1 MDRESKKNKMSI
13 PRDYQEAVEY
23 IEELPKFTKKHT
35 LEHTKEFLEKL
46 GNPCMDRKVIH
57 VAGTNGKGSVCA
69 YIQAIL
75 EAEGKT
81 TGFFTSPHLVKI
93 NERIQM
99 NRKPVDDDTFYR
111 VFTKVVIAA
120 KEMEEEGSGH
130 PSYFEFLYGMGMT
143 AFEEMDVEYIVLET
157 GLGGR
162 LDATNSFANPVLSV
176 ITSISLDHTDILGD
190 TIEKIAAEKA
200 GIIKKNIPV
209 FYDGSCQEAAAVI
222 AQKAKE
228 MEAPCREITK
238 SAFEI
243 REVHRNYIAFS
254 RANAYDKDT
263 IWQVPICGYYQV
275 MNAELALSATEY
287 LLRGEEVHEERW
299 REAVASMSWGGRM
312 EEVVPHLI
320 VDGAHNPG
328 AMDAFVKSV
337 ELLGEKISVLIFSAV
352 SDKKY
357 DQMIAYLCEHL
368 EVETFIVTEINDWRR
383 VEAEVL
389 FEEFKKNTDKEVICK
404 KDLKEAID
412 TAFERRGDGEIY
424 CLGSLYL
431 VGMVKNLLQGGV

>member
-1 MDRESKKNKMSI
+1 MNRPQNYE
-13 PRDYQEAVEY
+13 EAVAY

-35 LEHTKEFLEKL
+35 LEHTKAFLAKL
-46 GNPCMDRKVIH
+46 GNPCKDRKVIH

-75 EAEGKT
+75 ESEGKT

-99 NRKPVDDDTFYR
+99 NRKSVDDNTFYR
-111 VFTKVVIAA
+111 VFSKVVNAA
-120 KEMEEEGSGH
+120 IEMEQEGAGH

-143 AFEEMDVEYIVLET
+143 AFEEMNVEYIVLET

-162 LDATNSFANPVLSV
+162 LDATNSFETPVLSI

-190 TIEKIAAEKA
+190 TIEKIAKEKA
-200 GIIKKNIPV
+200 GIIKKNVPV
-209 FYDGSCQEAAAVI
+209 FYDGSNKEASGVI
-222 AQKAKE
+222 SQTAKC
-228 MEAPCREITK
+228 MDAPCREIGK

-243 REVHRNYIAFS
+243 QEVHRNYIAFS
-254 RANAYDKDT
+254 RANAYDKDI

-275 MNAELALSATEY
+275 MNAELALAAAEY
-287 LLRGEEVHEERW
+287 LLREEEVHEERW
-299 REAVASMSWGGRM
+299 RDAVASMSWGGRM
-312 EEVVPHLI
+312 EEIVPHLI

-337 ELLGEKISVLIFSAV
+337 ELLNEKISVLIFSAV

-357 DQMIAYLCEHL
+357 DQMIAYLCSHL
-368 EVETFIVTEINDWRR
+368 DVETYIVTEIEDWRK
-383 VEAEVL
+383 VEAEKL
-389 FEEFKKNTDKEVICK
+389 FEEFKKNTAKEVICK